1 MKANMMDEEV
11 KQMLA
16 TSIQIIDLGADRGA
30 WKGEELEGIGRLRTV
45 IMNKLN
51 EPPVDDGTALQND
64 LFESTEK

>member
-45 IMNKLN
+45 IKNKLN
-51 EPPVDDGTALQND
+51 ETPLDDGTALQND